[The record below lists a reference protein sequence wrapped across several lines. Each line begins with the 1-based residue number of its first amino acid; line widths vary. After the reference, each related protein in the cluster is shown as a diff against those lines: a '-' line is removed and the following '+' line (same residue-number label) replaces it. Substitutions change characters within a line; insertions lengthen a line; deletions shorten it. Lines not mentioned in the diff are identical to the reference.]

1 MREVIKEFF
10 YGKSEKRESKFT
22 RSTWEVEPARMDLLR
37 PIMDKRFNSLFSDDY
52 TRVKYKLKGFDLVER
67 KQLAYMPE
75 YKFFKRYYKI
85 FKDDLEEFKQQ
96 VLVGRIS
103 EYTLDLLTYVSILN
117 ISYYPNGRYD
127 RWIPDE
133 MIVNKQYK
141 LKLIE
146 KNLLEG

>member
-1 MREVIKEFF
+1 MCEVIKEFF
-10 YGKSEKRESKFT
+10 YGKPEKCESKPT
-22 RSTWEVEPARMDLLR
+22 RSTLVVEPARMDLLR

-52 TRVKYKLKGFDLVER
+52 TRVKYKLKGFDLEELKR
-67 KQLAYMPE
+67 LAYMPE

-96 VLVGRIS
+96 VLLGRIS

-117 ISYYPNGRYD
+117 IKYYPNGRYD

-133 MIVNKQYK
+133 MIVNRQYE